1 MKRLSK
7 KAATLVGEVLTKLQ
21 YALGGKTLKKPQ
33 FDGSSGYAC
42 GGGADF

>member
-7 KAATLVGEVLTKLQ
+7 RAVASIGKVLTEL
-21 YALGGKTLKKPQ
+21 Q
-33 FDGSSGYAC
+33 FDGSSSYAC